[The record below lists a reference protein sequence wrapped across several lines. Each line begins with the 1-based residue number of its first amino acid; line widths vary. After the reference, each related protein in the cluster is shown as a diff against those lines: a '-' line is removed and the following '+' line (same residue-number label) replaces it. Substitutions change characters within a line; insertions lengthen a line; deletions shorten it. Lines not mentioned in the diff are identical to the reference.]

1 MNIEGIKAGMEEGF
15 YHAQT
20 WAISNSDLKI
30 FGGDS
35 PRHYFNKISGTPEDD
50 SGLTDEERKT
60 RVMGQLVHLAI
71 LEPERF
77 GRDKSHYV
85 KPLTYPATKTTQKV
99 KSGEMQIGDPIPWNG
114 NATYCETWMNEHADK
129 PIISE
134 KEERRIVGAR
144 DAVLAHP
151 VAGALLTSQGM
162 NEVSVFAKHSATGL
176 TLRMRADR
184 LTEDEE
190 GRPWV
195 VDLKSCPNVDA
206 FVKSARDFRYDIQS
220 VVYTDVLALAGVD
233 EATFCFIAFELV
245 PRYGIHAVRIVMMDN
260 ETTTA
265 ARARYEAELVRLA
278 ECRRTD
284 IWPLGNEEIEMIT
297 VKRWNP

>member
-1 MNIEGIKAGMEEGF
+1 MTEELDISKKLAGIHKGMAEDF

-20 WAISNSDLKI
+20 WAISNSDLKV

-35 PRHYFNKISGTPEDD
+35 PAHYAAKINGAPEDD
-50 SGLTDEERKT
+50 SGLTEDERKT
-60 RVMGQLVHLAI
+60 LVMGKLVHLAI

-85 KPLTYPATKTTQKV
+85 KPLTYHDDKGTEKT
-99 KSGEMQIGDPIPWNG
+99 WNG
-114 NATYCETWMNEHADK
+114 NANVCKAWIEEHSDK

-134 KEERRIVGAR
+134 KEERRIFGAR
-144 DAVLAHP
+144 NAVLAHP
-151 VAGALLTSQGM
+151 VAGALLISQGM

-184 LTEDEE
+184 LTEDEQ
-190 GRPWV
+190 GRPWC

-220 VVYTDVLALAGVD
+220 VVYTDVLALAGVG

-245 PRYGIHAVRIVMMDN
+245 PRYGIHAVRIICLDH

-284 IWPLGNEEIEMIT
+284 EWPLGNEEIEMIT
-297 VKRWNP
+297 VRRFQ

>member
-1 MNIEGIKAGMEEGF
+1 MNIEGIKAGMAEDF

-35 PRHYFNKISGTPEDD
+35 PAHYCAKINGAPEDD

-60 RVMGQLVHLAI
+60 RVMGQLSHLAI

-85 KPLTYPATKTTQKV
+85 KPLTYPATKTSQKV
-99 KSGEMQIGDPIPWNG
+99 KSGEIQVGDPIPWNG
-114 NATYCETWMNEHADK
+114 NATFCETWETEHTDK
-129 PIISE
+129 PVISE
-134 KEERRIVGAR
+134 KEERRIIGAR
-144 DAVLAHP
+144 NAVLAHP

-162 NEVSVFAKHSATGL
+162 NEVSVFAKHPATGL

-190 GRPWV
+190 GRPWI
-195 VDLKSCPNVDA
+195 VDLKSCPNVDM
-206 FVKSARDFRYDIQS
+206 FVKSARDYFYPQQS
-220 VVYTDVLALAGVD
+220 VFYTDVLSLAGVD
-233 EATFCFIAFELV
+233 GAAFCFIAFELA
-245 PRYGIHAVRIVMMDN
+245 PRYGIHAVRIVMMDH

-265 ARARYEAELVRLA
+265 AQARYESELVRLA

-284 IWPLGNEEIEMIT
+284 TWPLGNEEIEMIT
-297 VKRWNP
+297 VKRFF